1 MRPVRG
7 QSFIQLPSHLPRRHG
22 LGDQPLKGKLLL
34 LEVVRRRSLNLELLH
49 GLGERLLDLL
59 LLAALELDR
68 EGRVGDDVLN
78 TRDVP
83 LELLLGLE
91 PLAESI
97 IRALELLSICIS
109 TLVIRS

>member
-1 MRPVRG
+1 MRPV
-7 QSFIQLPSHLPRRHG
+7 SIWKSYSSIQRLSHLPRRHG

-34 LEVVRRRSLNLELLH
+34 LEVIRRRPLDLELLH

-68 EGRVGDDVLN
+68 EGGVGDDVLN

-97 IRALELLSICIS
+97 IGALELLGICI
-109 TLVIRS
+109 LR